1 MRKIILYVVVAATV
15 MWGGCKHGKK
25 AQVAPQPPATEI
37 ITPLPPEQPP
47 VLIGGYTKE
56 QIYFKVQIGAF
67 VVPVAE
73 NDVFFTHVSG
83 EEIRIDVSPQ
93 GLYRYTVGH
102 YNSYEQAELIKT
114 ELKRR
119 GYADAFVVAYGY
131 DDKRIEMPMPE
142 LLKLYNGTK

>member
-1 MRKIILYVVVAATV
+1 MVVAVTV
-15 MWGGCKHGKK
+15 LWGGCRHGKK
-25 AQVAPQPPATEI
+25 TQVSPQLPATEI

-47 VLIGGYTKE
+47 AALIGGYTKD

-73 NDVFFTHVSG
+73 NDAFFTNVTG
-83 EEIRIDVSPQ
+83 EEIRIDISPQ
-93 GLYRYTVGH
+93 GMYRYTVGR
-102 YNSYEQAELIKT
+102 YNSYEQADLIKA

-119 GYADAFVVAYGY
+119 GYTDAFVVAYGY

-142 LLKLYNGTK
+142 LLKLYNSIK